1 MSAVE
6 VFRKSSS
13 SFLKFS
19 SSTFDESSIFDNSAE
34 FLLEPASSL
43 LSFSLSDE
51 SLVEI
56 SSNRESSFPASV
68 PVPESGKEKTGGKDT
83 AAKAS
88 NKKQRPVNDSMKTL
102 HILFL

>member
-1 MSAVE
+1 MSAAE

-13 SFLKFS
+13 SFLKLS
-19 SSTFDESSIFDNSAE
+19 SSPFDESSIFDNSAE
-34 FLLEPASSL
+34 FFFESASSF
-43 LSFSLSDE
+43 LSFSLSDT

-56 SSNRESSFPASV
+56 SSNRESSSPVSV
-68 PVPESGKEKTGGKDT
+68 SVSESGKEKTGGKDT